1 MNRGGALVAIYLTVL
16 GLFVALVLELVGIA
30 LTLVVVGFVIFIL
43 SLLLD
48 TPELSA
54 ANRESAAESPSETR
68 SRWR

>member
-16 GLFVALVLELVGIA
+16 GLFVALVLQLVGIA
-30 LTLVVVGFVIFIL
+30 LTLVIVGFVVFVL

-54 ANRESAAESPSETR
+54 ANRESPSESPSETR